1 MAFGRGQAVTL
12 GITDS
17 ISEEIKLPQR
27 QLGPISV
34 PWSVL
39 HSCQP
44 WSIKTK
50 VKGEKNEKNSLGNL
64 VYHRLHRSYRNR
76 ICKIEE
82 GVAN

>member
-1 MAFGRGQAVTL
+1 
-12 GITDS
+12 
-17 ISEEIKLPQR
+17 
-27 QLGPISV
+27 
-34 PWSVL
+34 VL